1 MRNRDVGSGESRAGA
16 SIAMVNHTVCIT
28 FLSRSSW
35 WIKLVIT
42 TDVDRVLFTTVPA
55 EIAACRADRI
65 VCDFVTAWIIHT
77 RYIHEKRNIRGLSQS
92 IYDTR
97 INLFGRR
104 RSAFYFL
111 PFESCETFPS
121 CGSLINSTLA
131 VVEESF
137 AAWNMKYKA
146 SFIIKLVFIE

>member
-1 MRNRDVGSGESRAGA
+1 MYYFSVAIELVDK
-16 SIAMVNHTVCIT
+16 
-28 FLSRSSW
+28 F
-35 WIKLVIT
+35 VIT

-55 EIAACRADRI
+55 EIAARRADRI

-111 PFESCETFPS
+111 PLESCETFPS
-121 CGSLINSTLA
+121 CGSLINSLA
-131 VVEESF
+131 VMEE
-137 AAWNMKYKA
+137 AACYEIYNKFYH
-146 SFIIKLVFIE
+146 IRHYRIKIMIYSLQDIRIFFY